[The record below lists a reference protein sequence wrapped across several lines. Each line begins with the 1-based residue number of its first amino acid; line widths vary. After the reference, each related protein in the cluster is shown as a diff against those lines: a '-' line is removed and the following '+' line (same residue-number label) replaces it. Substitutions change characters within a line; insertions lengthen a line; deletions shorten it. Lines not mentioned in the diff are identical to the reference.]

1 VNLAAQ
7 GDLMLRVGLTGGIGS
22 GKSTV
27 VESFARLGAEVLDA
41 DEVAREVV
49 LPGKPAWTK
58 LRQTFGSEFFHSDG
72 RLKRSKLRR
81 LVFADSEQRSRLNA
95 IVHPEV
101 MREIDL
107 RFEQLKSTVGP
118 AVVLVDVPLLMEV
131 GVAHRFDQVVVVY
144 ASDSVQ
150 IMRLMQRDGLSREEA
165 RQALSVQIDLGEK
178 AKKADFVI
186 DNSGTPEAT
195 QAQVEKV
202 WQELL
207 ALAGSGRHG
216 DTKIRRHGDTATRR
230 CKRQIRRVKIP
241 A

>member
-1 VNLAAQ
+1 
-7 GDLMLRVGLTGGIGS
+7 MLKVGLTGGIAS

-27 VESFARLGAEVLDA
+27 SEAFARLGAKVLDA

-58 LRQTFGSEFFHSDG
+58 LRHTFGSDFFHPDG
-72 RLKRSKLRR
+72 RLNRSKLRR
-81 LVFADSEQRSRLNA
+81 LVFADPEQRSRLNA

-101 MREIDL
+101 MREIDF
-107 RFEQLKSTVGP
+107 RFEQLTSSAEH
-118 AVVLVDVPLLMEV
+118 AVVLVDVPLLIEV
-131 GVAHRFDQVVVVY
+131 GVANRFDKVVVVY
-144 ASDSVQ
+144 VNESVQ
-150 IMRLMQRDGLSREEA
+150 VMRLMQRDGLSREEA
-165 RQALSVQIDLGEK
+165 RQALSVQIDLREK

-186 DNSGTPEAT
+186 DNSGTPGET

-216 DTKIRRHGDTATRR
+216 DTLTRRHKGDAES
-230 CKRQIRRVKIP
+230 I
-241 A
+241 